1 MRSTCFE
8 ARGLG
13 GFVKA
18 MCVGML
24 MMRRTMRRT
33 MRKRMRKD
41 EKGNEDRRMRM
52 IDSTIVMTVMMMM
65 MMISTYG
72 RSFKLVLSFIGG
84 CLGATRG
91 ATCRYLFRFRR
102 GPPVAPSVEVHC
114 LCDKPCGRGPQRRPP
129 RQGPKGLAWGN

>member
-41 EKGNEDRRMRM
+41 EKWNEDDDDDDDD
-52 IDSTIVMTVMMMM
+52 IDVWTI
-65 MMISTYG
+65 
-72 RSFKLVLSFIGG
+72 L
-84 CLGATRG
+84 
-91 ATCRYLFRFRR
+91 
-102 GPPVAPSVEVHC
+102 
-114 LCDKPCGRGPQRRPP
+114 
-129 RQGPKGLAWGN
+129 

>member
-41 EKGNEDRRMRM
+41 EE
-52 IDSTIVMTVMMMM
+52 
-65 MMISTYG
+65 
-72 RSFKLVLSFIGG
+72 
-84 CLGATRG
+84 
-91 ATCRYLFRFRR
+91 
-102 GPPVAPSVEVHC
+102 
-114 LCDKPCGRGPQRRPP
+114 
-129 RQGPKGLAWGN
+129 